1 MNRDQ
6 RIAAKIQSVEDAR
19 HFARKRLPA
28 SLFQTYEAGA
38 GSNVTMDENE
48 RAFRE
53 VLFRPRA
60 AVFHPSRDQ
69 STRVLGYDLKLPVIA
84 SSVGMLALGHRDGE
98 AGVAEAAGKAGT
110 LTFISGATSTP
121 IEKVLERATGPVFY
135 QLYYFGGREASGAI
149 IDRVK
154 RAGVHG
160 LILTVDTAAPV
171 TARDRPYPERRSLPM
186 STGLKDALKFS
197 PQVLTKFHWV
207 KDFLA
212 GGRQLPMAMA
222 LRPDG
227 SPMSVFESFPY
238 MYQQTPSWEDIP
250 WIRQRWSGPL
260 VIKGVLTAEDA
271 RRAVGLGAD
280 AVVVS
285 NHGGNALD
293 GALPTLRVLP
303 EIVEAVGHR
312 TEVLIDS
319 GVRRG
324 SDVLKALSIGAKAAL
339 IGRSYVYALMA
350 AGEPGVERICQIYR
364 EHIDSAMAFLGIQS
378 LRELDPS
385 YVELP
390 ASWGYAR
397 DRLLALPSASEAV
410 VAP

>member
-1 MNRDQ
+1 MRRDE

-60 AVFHPSRDQ
+60 AVFHPQRDQ

-110 LTFISGATSTP
+110 LTFVSGATSTP
-121 IEKVLERATGPVFY
+121 IEKVMERASGPVFY

-149 IDRVK
+149 IERVK

-160 LILTVDTAAPV
+160 LVLTVDTAAPV

-186 STGLKDALKFS
+186 STGLKDAVKFA
-197 PQVLTKFHWV
+197 PQLLTKVGWV

-212 GGRQLPMAMA
+212 SGRQLPMAMA

-227 SPMSVFESFPY
+227 TAMSVFESFPF
-238 MYQQTPSWEDIP
+238 MYQQTPAWEDIP

-271 RRAVGLGAD
+271 RRAVELGAD
-280 AVVVS
+280 AIVVS

-293 GALPTLRVLP
+293 GALPTLRMLP

-324 SDVLKALSIGAKAAL
+324 ADALKAVALGAKAVL
-339 IGRSYVYALMA
+339 IGRAYVYALMA
-350 AGEPGVERICQIYR
+350 AGEPGVERIFSVFRDQ
-364 EHIDSAMAFLGIQS
+364 IDSAMAFLGVQS
-378 LRELDPS
+378 LHELNAS
-385 YVELP
+385 HVELP
-390 ASWGYAR
+390 QAWGYTR
-397 DRLLALPSASEAV
+397 DRLLASGQRAEL
-410 VAP
+410 VAH